1 MCIACSLHKVY
12 IPASKPNCAEMMHV
26 LKNSP
31 VVAHVVLVLV
41 VGGGEEEREG
51 TETVVV
57 AVEET
62 AGDSETVEHSES
74 SK

>member
-1 MCIACSLHKVY
+1 
-12 IPASKPNCAEMMHV
+12 MMQV

-31 VVAHVVLVLV
+31 VVAHVVFVLV
-41 VGGGEEEREG
+41 VGGGEEREG

-62 AGDSETVEHSES
+62 VDDSETVEDSES